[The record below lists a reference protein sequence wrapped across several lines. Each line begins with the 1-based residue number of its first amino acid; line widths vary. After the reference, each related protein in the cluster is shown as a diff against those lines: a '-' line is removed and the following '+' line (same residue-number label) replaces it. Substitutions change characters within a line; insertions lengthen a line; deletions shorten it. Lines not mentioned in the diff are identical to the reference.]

1 MFEQVN
7 FSDVRLI
14 DALAEAYAVILR
26 IKLPE
31 EEQQSQANQ
40 VIIEDQPQSLHN
52 NRLATQAGNVE
63 YAQLSM
69 FSELIGAH
77 SLVDRPKR
85 QRIEGKRRTGG

>member
-40 VIIEDQPQSLHN
+40 VIIEDQTQSLHN
-52 NRLATQAGNVE
+52 NMLATQAGNVE

-69 FSELIGAH
+69 FSELIAPRP
-77 SLVDRPKR
+77 VVTRPKR